1 MPIGIYT
8 LEASVGVVTAV
19 TTVDIVEP
27 GNDVWLAEAVVVN
40 YNGAD
45 TLTVRF
51 AETPF
56 TRLFTGAVTVDGV
69 KYINPVYD
77 GSSVYLPGVD
87 FTKNH
92 TVKIS
97 GVKYP
102 DVFPSYS
109 FTFTV
114 EVK

>member
-1 MPIGIYT
+1 MSHYG
-8 LEASVGVVTAV
+8 GVDA
-19 TTVDIVEP
+19 
-27 GNDVWLAEAVVVN
+27 
-40 YNGAD
+40 
-45 TLTVRF
+45 LTIRF
-51 AETPF
+51 TETSAI
-56 TRLFTGAVTVDGV
+56 RLFIGSVTVDGV
-69 KYINPVYD
+69 KYTNPIYD
-77 GSSVYLPGVD
+77 GNSVYLPDVD

-102 DVFPSYS
+102 GLFPSYS